1 LHKKLAVLVAVLG
14 IVIAMNTSL
23 PEDAAAQAAPEKAQP
38 CSTDPYHQFD
48 FWLGK
53 WEVTEKGKVAGTNR
67 IESILGGCA
76 LLESWQGASGFR
88 GNSINFYDAP
98 RGVWHQTWIDHTGGA
113 LMLEGRFQ
121 NGVMRLE
128 GQRPGSKPGE
138 IQLHRITWTPL
149 PDDKVR
155 QLWETSTDGGK
166 TWTQA
171 FDGLYARAK

>member
-1 LHKKLAVLVAVLG
+1 LSTKLAVLIVALG
-14 IVIAMNTSL
+14 IVAAMNTSL
-23 PEDAAAQAAPEKAQP
+23 PEGASAQAPQP
-38 CSTDPYHQFD
+38 QVCSPDPYHQFD

-53 WEVTEKGKVAGTNR
+53 WEVTEKGKVAGINR

-113 LMLEGRFQ
+113 LLLEGRFE

-128 GQRPGSKPGE
+128 GQRPGDKAGE
-138 IQLHRITWTPL
+138 VQRHRITWTPL
-149 PDDKVR
+149 PDGKLR
-155 QLWETSTDGGK
+155 QLWESSVDGT
-166 TWTQA
+166 TWKPV
-171 FDGLYARAK
+171 FDGLYAPAR

>member
-1 LHKKLAVLVAVLG
+1 MNKKLAAVIAVAGV
-14 IVIAMNTSL
+14 VIAMNNSL
-23 PEDAAAQAAPEKAQP
+23 PANASAQATEKAKA

-53 WEVTEKGKVAGTNR
+53 WAVTEKGKLAGTNH
-67 IESILGGCA
+67 IQSILGGCA

-98 RGVWHQTWIDHTGGA
+98 RRVWHQTWIDHTGAA
-113 LMLEGRFQ
+113 LLLEGRFE

-128 GQRPGSKPGE
+128 GERLGTKAGEVQR
-138 IQLHRITWTPL
+138 HRITWTPL
-149 PDDKVR
+149 PDGKLR
-155 QLWETSTDGGK
+155 QLWESSADGT
-166 TWTQA
+166 TWKEV